1 MTVIFHRLVYNSCTC
16 LLHSLSVKCLVGNI
30 ESRFSGFIALSINI
44 FLSVK
49 HSLFLYFLLF
59 FVSLP
64 QYKQQHTLLH
74 KVNGA
79 LMLVTFFICRVIL
92 FPYLYYAYGRYDHFL
107 TLSIILLLGLIFL
120 LLIYSFFLLSSLSPL
135 SHSPSNINMKS

>member
-1 MTVIFHRLVYNSCTC
+1 MNDSDLSQTNNSLVC
-16 LLHSLSVKCLVGNI
+16 LFHSLSVKCVVGNI
-30 ESRFSGFIALSINI
+30 ESRMSEFIALPINNF

-49 HSLFLYFLLF
+49 HSLFHYFLLS

-79 LMLVTFFICRVIL
+79 LMLVTFFICRVLL
-92 FPYLYYAYGRYDHFL
+92 FPYLYYAYGRYDHCL
-107 TLSIILLLGLIFL
+107 TLLIIQSFTRSSISFDHLFL
-120 LLIYSFFLLSSLSPL
+120 LFLSSLSFSIEAKCL
-135 SHSPSNINMKS
+135 